1 MFLYFRKVNTALK
14 KLFSQTA
21 IYGISS
27 ILGRL
32 LNYLLVP
39 LYTRVLATS
48 EYGIVTDLMAYTSFM
63 LIVYSYG
70 METTFFRFSSQKEY
84 NQNDVY
90 GTILTFITSTSVL
103 FTAVLVVFSQSIANL
118 LSYNAYPQ
126 YIVYL
131 AIILALD
138 TLSAIQFAW
147 LRKQEKAIQF
157 AVIRLI
163 NIFLNIILNVYFVG
177 YLRKGV
183 EYIFITNVVT
193 SLFTVVMLLP
203 LTFPKQFTF
212 QAQWI
217 GSMLLYGSPLLVS
230 GLAGMIN
237 ENLDRILLKRY
248 LPQDF
253 YPNLTN
259 DDVVGIYG
267 ACYKLSIFVS
277 LAVQAF
283 RYGAEPFYF
292 KKSVD
297 ADAKTTYSKIMDY
310 FIPAVFFICVVVT
323 AFLPEIGLLIG
334 KNFRSGL
341 YIVPVLLVANAFLGI
356 YYNLSVWYKV
366 TQKTQWS
373 VYIAVVGASI
383 TLLVNIFGI
392 PRYGMMA
399 SVYATLFCYA
409 SMMLLSY
416 YFGQK
421 FYAVPYRVK
430 NLLFYIIFA
439 IVLMGLLVQLPIARW
454 NIVLQYT
461 VKFIAV
467 MIYAGVFLWQNK
479 TRLKTK

>member
-1 MFLYFRKVNTALK
+1 VNTTLK

-21 IYGISS
+21 VYGISS

-39 LYTRVLATS
+39 LYTRVLATA
-48 EYGIVTDLMAYTSFM
+48 EYGIVTDLMAYVSFM
-63 LIVYSYG
+63 LVVYSYG

-84 NQNDVY
+84 NADNLY
-90 GTILTFITSTSVL
+90 GTILTLITGTSVL
-103 FTAVLVVFSQSIANL
+103 LTAIFVIFAQPIANL

-126 YIVYL
+126 YIMYL
-131 AIILALD
+131 AVILALD
-138 TLSAIQFAW
+138 TISAIQYAW
-147 LRKQEKAIQF
+147 LRKQEKTLLF
-157 AVIRLI
+157 AGIRLT

-177 YLRKGV
+177 YLKKGV
-183 EYIFITNVVT
+183 EYIFITNVAT
-193 SLFTVVMLLP
+193 SLLTTLLLLP
-203 LTFPKQFTF
+203 ITFPKKFTF
-212 QAQWI
+212 QSVWI
-217 GSMLLYGSPLLVS
+217 KSMLIYGSPLLIS

-248 LPQDF
+248 LPQGF

-292 KKSVD
+292 KKS
-297 ADAKTTYSKIMDY
+297 ADSNAKEMYSKIMEY
-310 FIPAVFFICVVVT
+310 FVPAVFFICVGVT

-341 YIVPVLLVANAFLGI
+341 HIVPVLLVANAFLGI

-373 VYIAVVGASI
+373 LYISLAGAGI
-383 TLLVNIFGI
+383 TLGVNIFGI

-399 SVYATLFCYA
+399 SVYATLFCYGV
-409 SMMLLSY
+409 MMLLSY

-421 FYAVPYRVK
+421 FYPVSYKVK
-430 NLLFYIIFA
+430 NALFYIIFGS
-439 IVLMGLLVQLPIARW
+439 VLMILLVHLPVQEW
-454 NIVLQYT
+454 DIVWQCT
-461 VKFIAV
+461 VKLMATV
-467 MIYAGVFLWQNK
+467 LYAGVFMWQNRVFARAK
-479 TRLKTK
+479 IKGST

>member
-1 MFLYFRKVNTALK
+1 MSSTLK

-48 EYGIVTDLMAYTSFM
+48 EYGIVTDLMAYVSFM
-63 LIVYSYG
+63 LVVYSYG

-84 NQNDVY
+84 NPNDVY
-90 GTILTFITSTSVL
+90 GTVLTLITGTSVVL
-103 FTAVLVVFSQSIANL
+103 TAMFVVFAQPVANL
-118 LSYNAYPQ
+118 LSYGAYPQ

-138 TLSAIQFAW
+138 TISAIQFAW
-147 LRKQEKAIQF
+147 LRKQEKAVLF

-163 NIFLNIILNVYFVG
+163 NIFLNIILNVYFIG
-177 YLRKGV
+177 YLKKGV
-183 EYIFITNVVT
+183 EYVFITNVAT
-193 SLFTVVMLLP
+193 SLCTMLILLP
-203 LTFPKQFTF
+203 ITFPKKFTF
-212 QAQWI
+212 QSQWI
-217 GSMLLYGSPLLVS
+217 RSMLLYGSPLLIS

-248 LPQDF
+248 LPQGF

-292 KKSVD
+292 KKSAD
-297 ADAKTTYSKIMDY
+297 TDAKETYSKIMEY
-310 FIPAVFFICVVVT
+310 FVPAVFFICVAVT
-323 AFLPEIGLLIG
+323 AFLPELGLLIG
-334 KNFRSGL
+334 KSFRSGL
-341 YIVPVLLVANAFLGI
+341 HIVPVLLVANAFLGI

-373 VYIAVVGASI
+373 LYVALVGAGI
-383 TLLVNIFGI
+383 TLGINILGI
-392 PRYGMMA
+392 PVYGMMA
-399 SVYATLFCYA
+399 SVYATLCCYA
-409 SMMLLSY
+409 GMMLLSY

-421 FYAVPYRVK
+421 FYPVPYKVK
-430 NLLFYIIFA
+430 SALFYFIFG
-439 IVLMGLLVQLPIARW
+439 IMLMVLLVQLPLQEWSIFVQYSVKAGA
-454 NIVLQYT
+454 VLLYAVVFAVQYKKQFF
-461 VKFIAV
+461 VSKS
-467 MIYAGVFLWQNK
+467 
-479 TRLKTK
+479 